1 MLKYN
6 RFHIS
11 EYSSKRQKEEQ
22 IFQKQNLF
30 RKSFI
35 SHSETK
41 EICPLAGA
49 QPYLWRLAL
58 VSLLLQGIQVHAVS
72 LRNRGYGLPS
82 GQTAGN
88 WNPPSPKRADS
99 CPSPAG
105 HSFQAHPGLPV
116 TAPSAFLFHLSL
128 NPCESHP
135 HTFTSHHSSLFP
147 GTDDFTFRKSYD
159 RHCAQLRKTC

>member
-11 EYSSKRQKEEQ
+11 EFSSKMQKEEQ

-41 EICPLAGA
+41 EICLSAGA
-49 QPYLWRLAL
+49 QPYLCRLAL

-88 WNPPSPKRADS
+88 WNPPSPKGADAR
-99 CPSPAG
+99 PSPAG
-105 HSFQAHPGLPV
+105 HSFQAHPGLPI
-116 TAPSAFLFHLSL
+116 TAPSAFLFHLSS

-135 HTFTSHHSSLFP
+135 HTLISPSLFSVP
-147 GTDDFTFRKSYD
+147 GNR
-159 RHCAQLRKTC
+159 